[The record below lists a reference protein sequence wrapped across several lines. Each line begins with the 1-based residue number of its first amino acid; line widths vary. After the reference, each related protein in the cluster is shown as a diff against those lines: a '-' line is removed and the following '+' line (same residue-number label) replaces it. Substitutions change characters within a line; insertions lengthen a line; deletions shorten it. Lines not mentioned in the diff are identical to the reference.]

1 MKALDKLRNSL
12 DLDEKKGYAIA
23 VMVVLVFAATL
34 TAGYF
39 VYLAFRG
46 PPEPYTTIY
55 VLSADK
61 TLDLPE
67 TVVIGQNSTFD
78 VWVTA
83 ENHMGE
89 TYLFEIRL
97 KMVEDSNIEF
107 PVDADPERVYSMT
120 IGNDEKSE
128 QLANVSIENVGR
140 YMVVFE
146 LWRYAEPSVAE
157 YTGNSCVL
165 NIEAISEP

>member
-89 TYLFEIRL
+89 TYLFEISL
-97 KMVEDSNIEF
+97 KIVEDSNIEF
-107 PVDADPERVYSMT
+107 PVDAEPESIYNMT
-120 IGNDEKSE
+120 IGNGEKSE
-128 QLANVSIENVGR
+128 QLASVPIKDVGKF
-140 YMVVFE
+140 MVVFE
-146 LWRYAEPSVAE
+146 LWRYAELSEAE
-157 YTGNSCVL
+157 FTGNACVL

>member
-1 MKALDKLRNSL
+1 M
-12 DLDEKKGYAIA
+12 
-23 VMVVLVFAATL
+23 
-34 TAGYF
+34 
-39 VYLAFRG
+39 AFRG

-78 VWVTA
+78 VWATA

-107 PVDADPERVYSMT
+107 PVDVEPESIYIMT
-120 IGNDEKSE
+120 IGNGEKSE

-140 YMVVFE
+140 YMVVFD
-146 LWRYAEPSVAE
+146 
-157 YTGNSCVL
+157 
-165 NIEAISEP
+165 

>member
-1 MKALDKLRNSL
+1 MTFEKLRDGL
-12 DLDEKKGYAIA
+12 GLDEKKGYAIA
-23 VMVVLVFAATL
+23 LMVVLVFAATL
-34 TAGYF
+34 AAGYF

-67 TVVIGQNSTFD
+67 TVVIGQNSTFG

-83 ENHMGE
+83 ENHMGA
-89 TYLFEIRL
+89 TYLFEIRI
-97 KMVEDSNIEF
+97 KIVEAGNIEF
-107 PVDADPERVYSMT
+107 PVDVEPESIYSMT

-128 QLANVSIENVGR
+128 QLASVSIEEVGR

-146 LWRYAEPSVAE
+146 LWRYAGSSLAE
-157 YTGNSCVL
+157 FTGNACVL
-165 NIEAISEP
+165 NIEAINEP